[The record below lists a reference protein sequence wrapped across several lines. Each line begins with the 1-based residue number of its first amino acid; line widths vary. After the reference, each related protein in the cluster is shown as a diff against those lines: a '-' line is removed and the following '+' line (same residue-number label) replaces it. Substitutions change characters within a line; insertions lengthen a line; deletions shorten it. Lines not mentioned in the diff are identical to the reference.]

1 MVRTCPCHGHGRG
14 STPRRIVLIS
24 KHFVAESKNP
34 NYNIDMNIFVT
45 DPCPIQS
52 ALNLPDKHIVKMPLE
67 TCQMLA
73 IIYSD
78 WYYGIGK
85 LHKKD
90 GTPYR
95 TAHGAFRKHP
105 CTIWA
110 AENQYNLAWLIAHG
124 YALCAEYH
132 SRYDKVH
139 TCYSAICE
147 AADIYDRT
155 FDEKCGDAYHK
166 VTDFTR
172 AMPDHIKFDTTIDT
186 ITAYKQYLNTK
197 PWLAT
202 NYLRI
207 PSRKPSF
214 IITTMTT
221 TPNKSDLPVYDFST
235 TPEQRANE
243 QAAIDQAIKDA
254 EAAMK
259 APAASRKQDAPAVA
273 KMKAK
278 KLVPAKAKGSKSGRV
293 VGISADENKMLQS
306 LLQTVQ
312 NDSNYATISSSEA
325 FSKLQARYNK
335 N

>member
-1 MVRTCPCHGHGRG
+1 
-14 STPRRIVLIS
+14 
-24 KHFVAESKNP
+24 
-34 NYNIDMNIFVT
+34 MNIFVT

-52 ALNLPDKHIVKMPLE
+52 ARNLPDKHIVKMPLE

-78 WYYGIGK
+78 WYYGVGK
-85 LHKKD
+85 LYKKD

-95 TAHGAFRKHP
+95 TAHGAFRNHP
-105 CTIWA
+105 CTQWA
-110 AENQYNLAWLIAHG
+110 AANQYNLAWLIRHG
-124 YALCAEYH
+124 YALCHEYH
-132 SRYDKVH
+132 ARYDKVH
-139 TCYSAICE
+139 TCFDVISQ
-147 AADIYDRT
+147 AARIYHRSFDIISLSYASRLV
-155 FDEKCGDAYHK
+155 KS
-166 VTDFTR
+166 FTR
-172 AMPDHIKFDTTIDT
+172 AMPEYIKFDTTIDT

-243 QAAIDQAIKDA
+243 QAAIDKAIKDA

-293 VGISADENKMLQS
+293 VGISADENIFLKQ
-306 LLQTVQ
+306 LLLDIANNTQY
-312 NDSNYATISSSEA
+312 NKDEA
-325 FSKLQARYNK
+325 YNKLIARYNK

>member
-1 MVRTCPCHGHGRG
+1 
-14 STPRRIVLIS
+14 
-24 KHFVAESKNP
+24 
-34 NYNIDMNIFVT
+34 MNIFVT

-52 ALNLPDKHIVKMPLE
+52 ARNLPDKHIVKMPLE

-78 WYYGIGK
+78 WYYGVGK
-85 LHKKD
+85 LYKQD

-95 TAHGAFRKHP
+95 TQHGAFRKHP

-110 AENQYNLAWLIAHG
+110 AANPYNLAWLIRHG
-124 YALCAEYH
+124 YALCHEYNL
-132 SRYDKVH
+132 RYNKVH
-139 TCYSAICE
+139 TCLDVIEQAERI
-147 AADIYDRT
+147 
-155 FDEKCGDAYHK
+155 YHK
-166 VTDFTR
+166 SFDNLMLSDASRKVTEFTR
-172 AMPDHIKFDTTIDT
+172 AMPEYIKFNTTIDT
-186 ITAYKQYLNTK
+186 IEAYKVYLNTK

-214 IITTMTT
+214 IITPMTT

-243 QAAIDQAIKDA
+243 QAAIDKAIKDA

-259 APAASRKQDAPAVA
+259 APAAKKQPAPAVKA
-273 KMKAK
+273 IAK
-278 KLVPAKAKGSKSGRV
+278 KLVPAKKAAKGSKSGRV
-293 VGISADENKMLQS
+293 VGISADENAFLKNALQTIKNNDAMLQTLVES
-306 LLQTVQ
+306 K
-312 NDSNYATISSSEA
+312 YEEA
-325 FSKLQARYNK
+325 FAKLLDRYNK

>member
-1 MVRTCPCHGHGRG
+1 
-14 STPRRIVLIS
+14 
-24 KHFVAESKNP
+24 
-34 NYNIDMNIFVT
+34 MNIFVT
-45 DPCPIQS
+45 DSCPIQS
-52 ALNLPDKHIVKMPLE
+52 ARNVPDKHIVKMPLE

-78 WYYGIGK
+78 WYYGVGK
-85 LHKKD
+85 LYKSD

-105 CTIWA
+105 CTQWA
-110 AENQYNLAWLIAHG
+110 AANPYNLAWLIRHG
-124 YALCAEYH
+124 YALCHEYNL
-132 SRYDKVH
+132 RYNKVH
-139 TCYSAICE
+139 TCLDVIEQAERI
-147 AADIYDRT
+147 
-155 FDEKCGDAYHK
+155 YHK
-166 VTDFTR
+166 SFDNLMLSHASRKVADFTR
-172 AMPDHIKFDTTIDT
+172 AMPEYLKFDTTIDT

-197 PWLAT
+197 PWLAS

-214 IITTMTT
+214 ITTMTT

-243 QAAIDQAIKDA
+243 QAAIDKAIKDA

-293 VGISADENKMLQS
+293 VGISADENVFLKQLLLDIANNTQS
-306 LLQTVQ
+306 VSYTHLTLPTK
-312 NDSNYATISSSEA
+312 A
-325 FSKLQARYNK
+325 
-335 N
+335 